1 MAMADQE
8 NTAFKYMIN
17 QDLVNRIYRHVAVHY
32 DQFDKKAFFKVTK
45 RLNDLE
51 LKDRVKLV
59 SKALK
64 QVLPNSYSEGLKII
78 VQATKFPAPKVQ
90 ELKGFDLW
98 PFTDFVQTYGLDH
111 FEESLQALHFL
122 TSKFTAEFAIRSFLV
137 HHTEETLQV
146 LKGWAG
152 DPDVHVR
159 RLVSEGSRPRLPWGE
174 QLKTFIADPRPTIR
188 LLELLKY
195 DQQMYVRKS
204 VANHLNDISKD
215 HPELAV
221 QTLRKWLKEAPVKHQ
236 DKLLWIARHALRTL
250 IKKGHPEA
258 LALLGYKKDI
268 TLKVKNLKLKK
279 EVISV
284 GEYLEFSFALISEKD
299 AELMIDYII
308 HYQKSR
314 GGSSPKVFKLA
325 KKSVLKKQS
334 LKIER
339 RHSFKVV
346 TTRVL
351 YDGDHHLELFINGIK
366 FKKLKFQLKG
376 AKK

>member
-1 MAMADQE
+1 MAEQE
-8 NTAFKYMIN
+8 NTAFKHFIN
-17 QDLVNRIYRHVAVHY
+17 QDLVNRIYRHIAVHHKEL
-32 DQFDKKAFFKVTK
+32 DKKAFLKVTK
-45 RLNDLE
+45 QLEELE
-51 LKDRVKLV
+51 LKERVRLV
-59 SKALK
+59 SKVLK
-64 QVLPNSYSEGLKII
+64 QVLPKSYPEGLRILL
-78 VQATKFPAPKVQ
+78 QATKFPAPKVQ

-98 PFTDFVQTYGLDH
+98 PFTDFVQTYGLEH

-122 TSKFTAEFAIRSFLV
+122 TSKFTAEFAIRPFLI

-146 LKGWAG
+146 LNGWAG
-152 DPDVHVR
+152 DSDVHVR

-174 QLKTFIADPRPTIR
+174 QLKAFIADPRPTIR

-195 DQQMYVRKS
+195 DEQMYVRKS

-215 HPELAV
+215 HPELAIR
-221 QTLRKWLKEAPVKHQ
+221 TLRKWLKEAPVKHQ
-236 DKLLWIARHALRTL
+236 EKLQWIARHALRTL

-258 LALLGYKKDI
+258 LALLGYKKDV
-268 TLKVKNLKLKK
+268 TLKVKKLKLKK

-284 GEYLEFSFALISEKD
+284 GEYLEFSFELVSAED

-308 HYQKSR
+308 HYQKAS
-314 GGSSPKVFKLA
+314 GGTSPKVFKLA

-334 LKIER
+334 LKIQR

-366 FKKLKFQLKG
+366 FRKLKFQLKG